1 MKNTLIGRI
10 SEIAI
15 MQDLL
20 NSKDAEMLAVIGRR
34 RVGKT
39 FLVRTVYKDSICFEI
54 TGTQGATLK
63 EQLQDFSFQLSKVS
77 KKSGQQPVPASWQ
90 EAFRNLE
97 DTLDT
102 LQKTHKKVV
111 FFDELPWLASRKS
124 GFLPA
129 LDHFWN
135 TWASKKNI
143 IVVIC
148 GSAASWMIDKV
159 VHNKGGLH
167 NRITKLINLP
177 PFTLSETMDFLK
189 SRKVDLGQ
197 YQVLQLYM
205 AMGGIPHYLK
215 EVKPGLSAAQNID
228 LICFGKNGLLRDEFT
243 RLYPALF
250 ENAHNHIT
258 VIRALASKW
267 KGLTRNEIVSIS
279 HLADGGGISRILT
292 ELIES
297 GFITI
302 YMPFG
307 KKKKDSLY
315 RLTDEYSLFFIHFIE
330 KQQKVTDNLWL
341 KLTQSPQWKSWSG
354 FAFESICMKHSS
366 NIKHALGISG
376 IYSEESGYI
385 FKGDKNSDGFQIDLL
400 IDRSDAVINVCEMK
414 FYSSA
419 FTIDKSY
426 AVKLR
431 NKINKFKEL
440 TGTNKHIMLTFVS
453 TYGLVKNSHSLGL
466 VNHDIKMDVL
476 FKKNE

>member
-1 MKNTLIGRI
+1 MKNTLIGRTP
-10 SEIAI
+10 EIAI
-15 MQDLL
+15 MKDLL
-20 NSKDAEMLAVIGRR
+20 ISKDAEMLAVIGRR

-39 FLVRTVYKDSICFEI
+39 FLVRTVYKDAICFEI
-54 TGTQGATLK
+54 TGIQGAALK

-77 KKSGQQPVPASWQ
+77 KRAGQKQVPVSWP
-90 EAFRNLE
+90 EAFRSLE
-97 DTLDT
+97 EILDQ
-102 LQKTHKKVV
+102 LQYTRKKVI
-111 FFDELPWLASRKS
+111 FFDEVPWLASRKS

-148 GSAASWMIDKV
+148 GSAAAWMIDKV
-159 VHNKGGLH
+159 IHHKGGLH
-167 NRITKLINLP
+167 NRITKVINLA
-177 PFTLSETMDFLK
+177 PFTLSETMEFLK
-189 SRKVDLGQ
+189 SRKVVLDH

-215 EVKPGLSAAQNID
+215 EIKPGLSAAQNID
-228 LICFGKNGLLRDEFT
+228 QICFAKNGLLRDEFS

-250 ENAHNHIT
+250 ENANNHIA

-267 KGLTRNEIVSIS
+267 KGLTRNEIVSFS
-279 HLADGGGISRILT
+279 HLADGGGMSRILA

-297 GFITI
+297 GFVTM

-330 KQQKVTDNLWL
+330 KLHKPGDNIWL
-341 KLTQSPQWKSWSG
+341 KYSRLPQWKSWSG

-376 IYSEESGYI
+376 IYAEESGYL

-400 IDRSDAVINVCEMK
+400 IDRNDSVINVCEMK
-414 FYSSA
+414 FYSGE

-426 AVKLR
+426 AAKLR
-431 NKINKFKEL
+431 YKINKFKEL
-440 TGTNKHIMLTFVS
+440 SGTNKHIMLTFIS
-453 TYGLVKNSHSLGL
+453 SFGLVKNKHSLGL
-466 VNHDIKMDVL
+466 VNNDLKMDVL
-476 FKKNE
+476 FKKKE